1 MVYDYSVALD
11 LAQFGTKLLRL
22 RSEQQ
27 VELAELSA
35 GSGILSDRLA
45 ALETGKAAPSGDEV
59 LILADFFKCDYR
71 FFVSN
76 ERLAASEQTESL
88 YRRYGTEF
96 TKSDRRAVLEFLY
109 LCECEHL
116 LQEELQVPKR
126 PFSFVPDGQYYKGHA
141 DLAAE
146 ALRSH
151 FSYAPNA
158 VPSDVYDDFRKI
170 GFHVFRRRLENSN
183 ISGITI
189 RHPVAGICILVNYDE
204 DIYRQRFTA
213 AHEAAHGILDSA
225 DDVIVSFSRTYRKE
239 DLVEIRANHF
249 AACYLLPPS
258 VISAIP
264 VSSWNRGAVLEWASR
279 FKVSTRALAIA
290 LKNANLIDAH
300 TAAEL
305 SKASV
310 PTAHKVDPELANLS
324 EAATTRKRELFQRG
338 LSSSYVALCFEAFD
352 RGLISG
358 GRTAEML
365 LVGQLELADLA
376 SLYRINLQA
385 R

>member
-1 MVYDYSVALD
+1 
-11 LAQFGTKLLRL
+11 
-22 RSEQQ
+22 
-27 VELAELSA
+27 
-35 GSGILSDRLA
+35 
-45 ALETGKAAPSGDEV
+45 
-59 LILADFFKCDYR
+59 
-71 FFVSN
+71 
-76 ERLAASEQTESL
+76 
-88 YRRYGTEF
+88 
-96 TKSDRRAVLEFLY
+96 
-109 LCECEHL
+109 
-116 LQEELQVPKR
+116 
-126 PFSFVPDGQYYKGHA
+126 
-141 DLAAE
+141 
-146 ALRSH
+146 
-151 FSYAPNA
+151 
-158 VPSDVYDDFRKI
+158 
-170 GFHVFRRRLENSN
+170 
-183 ISGITI
+183 
-189 RHPVAGICILVNYDE
+189 LVNYDE

-239 DLVEIRANHF
+239 DLVEVRANHF

-264 VSSWNRGAVLEWASR
+264 VSSWNREAVLEWASR

>member
-1 MVYDYSVALD
+1 MTFD
-11 LAQFGTKLLRL
+11 LGQFGTKLHRL

-27 VELAELSA
+27 LEFAELSA
-35 GSGILSDRLA
+35 GSGISSDRLA
-45 ALETGKAAPSGDEV
+45 ALETGKAGPSGDEV

-96 TKSDRRAVLEFLY
+96 KKSDRRAILEFLY
-109 LCECEHL
+109 LCECEQM
-116 LQEELQVPKR
+116 LQEDLKVLKR
-126 PFSFVPDGQYYKGHA
+126 PFSFVPKGKFYKGHA

-146 ALRSH
+146 ALRTH
-151 FSYAPNA
+151 FSYPPHA
-158 VPSDVYDDFRKI
+158 VPSDVYEDFRKI

-189 RHPVAGICILVNYDE
+189 RHPIAGICILVNYDE

-213 AHEAAHGILDSA
+213 AHEAAHGILDAA
-225 DDVIVSFSRTYRKE
+225 DDVIVSFSRAYKKE
-239 DLVEIRANHF
+239 DLIEIRANHF
-249 AACYLLPPS
+249 AARYLLPPS
-258 VISAIP
+258 VVSSIP
-264 VSSWNRGAVLEWASR
+264 VSSWNREAVLEWASH
-279 FKVSTRALAIA
+279 FKVSTRALTIA
-290 LKNANLIDAH
+290 LQDAGQINEQ
-300 TAAEL
+300 TATSL
-305 SKASV
+305 SKVSV
-310 PTAHKVDPELANLS
+310 PAALKVDPELTSLS
-324 EAATTRKRELFQRG
+324 AIASARKRELFQRG

-365 LVGQLELADLA
+365 LVDQLELTDLA
-376 SLYRINLQA
+376 SLYGISLQA